1 MIRYIIL
8 AILSLSQ
15 TALVAQTATRA
26 SVTVEDPKDTVNVER
41 YDDTNLKPLVSS
53 LETVPWFHQA
63 KDRFWYT
70 WHKVG
75 EKSESEYYIWE
86 RGKGKR
92 KVTREIAD
100 SLVAGRL
107 PRLTP
112 YGTSTDSVWRLS
124 VDSLRDLVLENLKTG
139 SKAILFHGIDDDF
152 PFEIIDVKWLSGA
165 KFILP
170 RIDHRGVR
178 KFGMMWCGDYIT
190 PTTSTYEYEIPGDTI
205 VKTTHYYIGDCEHK
219 TLREVDITKWKC
231 QQIVPQRADGVD
243 DRIYFWRNKKT
254 RDVAQLC
261 TIDAEGRLRVLI
273 TETGKPRINPDM
285 FECKVTNKGNDIFLW
300 SDRTGWGHIYHYDGD
315 GNLLNAVSSGCWTA
329 GRICAVDEKANRLFF
344 YGYGREA
351 GRNPYYQ
358 HLYRASYN
366 GKNLKLLTPEDAEH
380 TVHVS
385 PNCRIFVDNFS
396 SISTPPTIV
405 VRSCDGKLLDSL
417 EKSDVSKLYDY
428 GWKAPEQFKVKAAD
442 GKTDLY
448 GLMWKPYDFDPSRKY
463 PIISQVYPGPFTETV
478 WNAFTVFDKYHNA
491 ALAQRGFIVVVFGHR
506 GSSPLRDKAYNTYG
520 YGNLRDYPL
529 ADDKAGLEHLA
540 QKYPFVDLTRVGIA
554 GHSGGGMMAAAAIM
568 TYPDFYKAA
577 VASSGNYD
585 NHVYNRMWGET
596 YQGIADDNAPFKVK
610 TVQEL
615 APRLKGHLMLVTGD
629 VDQNVHPIHTQRL
642 VEALIKAN
650 KDFDLLVLPGQQHHY
665 DFMHQMYFE
674 RRKRDFFE
682 RWLK

>member
-1 MIRYIIL
+1 MVRSIIL
-8 AILSLSQ
+8 AILSLSP
-15 TALVAQTATRA
+15 TALVAQTAVSATI
-26 SVTVEDPKDTVNVER
+26 VEADQKDTVNVER
-41 YDDTNLKPLVSS
+41 YDDTNLRPLVSS
-53 LETVPWFHQA
+53 LETVPWFHKT

-75 EKSESEYYIWE
+75 EKSESEYYAWE

-92 KVTREIAD
+92 KVTREKAD
-100 SLVAGRL
+100 SLIAGDM
-107 PRLTP
+107 PKLTP
-112 YGTSTDSVWRLS
+112 YGTSMDSLWRLS
-124 VDSLRDLVLENLKTG
+124 VDSLRDLVLENLKTR
-139 SKAILFHGIDDDF
+139 SRAVLFHGVTDDF
-152 PFEIIDVKWLSGA
+152 PFEIIDVKWLSGD

-178 KFGMMWCGDYIT
+178 KFGMMWGGDYII
-190 PTTSTYEYEIPGDTI
+190 PTTLTYEYEIPGDTI
-205 VKTTHYYIGDCEHK
+205 VKTTHYYIGDCK
-219 TLREVDITKWKC
+219 LQTLREVDIAKWRC
-231 QQIVPQRADGVD
+231 QQVVPQKADGVD
-243 DRIYFWRNKKT
+243 DRIFFWRNKKT
-254 RDVAQLC
+254 RDVAELC
-261 TIDAEGRLRVLI
+261 TIDGEGHLRVLI
-273 TETGKPRINPDM
+273 TEAAKPRINPDM

-315 GNLLNAVSSGCWTA
+315 GKLLNAVSAGSWTA
-329 GRICAVDEKANRLFF
+329 GRICAVDEKAKRLFF

-351 GRNPYYQ
+351 GRNPSYQ
-358 HLYRASYN
+358 HLYRAGYN
-366 GKNLKLLTPEDAEH
+366 GKDLRLLTPEDAEH
-380 TVHVS
+380 AVHVS
-385 PNCRIFVDNFS
+385 PNCQLVVDNFS
-396 SISTPPTIV
+396 TVSTPPTIV
-405 VRSCDGKLLDSL
+405 VRSCDGKLLDTL
-417 EKSDVSKLYDY
+417 ERSDVGQLYAY
-428 GWKAPEQFKVKAAD
+428 GWKAPEQFTVKAAD

-463 PIISQVYPGPFTETV
+463 PVISQVYPGPFTETV

-540 QKYPFVDLTRVGIA
+540 QSHAFVDLTRVGIV

-585 NHVYNRMWGET
+585 NRVYNRMWGET
-596 YQGIADDNAPFKVK
+596 YQGIAGDNAQFTVK

-665 DFMHQMYFE
+665 DFKHQMYFE

>member
-8 AILSLSQ
+8 TILSLSQ
-15 TALVAQTATRA
+15 TALVAQTAIRA
-26 SVTVEDPKDTVNVER
+26 SVTVEDQKDTVNVER
-41 YDDTNLKPLVSS
+41 YDDSNLKPLVSS
-53 LETVPWFHQA
+53 LETVPWFHQS

-75 EKSESEYYIWE
+75 EKSESEYYVWE
-86 RGKGKR
+86 KGKGKR

-124 VDSLRDLVLENLKTG
+124 VDSLRNLVVENLKTG
-139 SKAILFHGIDDDF
+139 SKAVLFHGIDDDF

-178 KFGMMWCGDYIT
+178 KFGMMWCGDHIT
-190 PTTSTYEYEIPGDTI
+190 PMTSTYEYEIPGDTI
-205 VKTTHYYIGDCEHK
+205 VKTTHYYIGDCELK
-219 TLREVDITKWKC
+219 TLREVDIAKWRC

-254 RDVAQLC
+254 RDVAELC

-285 FECKVTNKGNDIFLW
+285 FECKVTNKGNDIFVW
-300 SDRTGWGHIYHYDGD
+300 SDRSGWGHIYHYDGD
-315 GNLLNAVSSGCWTA
+315 GKLLNAVSSGSWTA
-329 GRICAVDEKANRLFF
+329 GRICAVDENAKRLFF

-366 GKNLKLLTPEDAEH
+366 GKGLRLLTPEDAEH

-385 PNCRIFVDNFS
+385 PNCQLVVDNFS
-396 SISTPPTIV
+396 TISQPPTIV
-405 VRSCDGKLLDSL
+405 VRSCDGKLLDTL

-442 GKTDLY
+442 GKTDLH
-448 GLMWKPYDFDPSRKY
+448 GVMWKPYNFDPSKKY

-506 GSSPLRDKAYNTYG
+506 GSSPLRDKAYNTFG
-520 YGNLRDYPL
+520 YDNLRDYPL
-529 ADDKAGLEHLA
+529 ADDKAGLEHIA
-540 QKYPFVDLTRVGIA
+540 QNYPFVDLTRVGIV

-596 YQGIADDNAPFKVK
+596 YQGIAADNAPFKVK

-665 DFMHQMYFE
+665 DFKHQMYFE